1 MTAARGGRVALITG
15 GARGIGADAAER
27 LVGLGWRVVLVDRE
41 AGAVAERA
49 AAIGTRALGL
59 AADVTDREAM
69 EAAAAAAAEHFGGID
84 AVVANAGV
92 NTSAASVRAIDPEA
106 FERVIEVN
114 LMGVWRTV
122 RAALPHVVERR
133 GYVLAIASLAA
144 VAPLPLSTA
153 YATSKAGVEAFAR
166 NLRIELAY
174 TGTAVGI
181 GYFGF
186 IDTVLSNTAS
196 SHPLAQK
203 ARGGIPGPLAKR
215 YPLSVA
221 GEAVARGVDRRS
233 PRVYAPRW
241 IPALLALRGLAWG
254 LDARAARRDE
264 LVEAC
269 RLADSGRE

>member
-1 MTAARGGRVALITG
+1 MSAAAGGKVALITG
-15 GARGIGADAAER
+15 GARGIGADAGER
-27 LVGLGWRVVLVDRE
+27 LAGRGWRVALVDRE
-41 AGAVAERA
+41 REAVERRAEAIGERA
-49 AAIGTRALGL
+49 IGI
-59 AADVTDREAM
+59 AADVTDLRAM
-69 EAAAAAAAEHFGGID
+69 EAAAAECAERLGGID

-92 NTSAASVRAIDPEA
+92 NGAAASVRRVDPAA
-106 FERVIEVN
+106 FEQVLEVN
-114 LMGVWRTV
+114 LMGVWRSV

-166 NLRIELAY
+166 NLRMELAY
-174 TGTAVGI
+174 TGTEVGI

-203 ARGGIPGPLAKR
+203 ARSGIPGPLAKR
-215 YPLSVA
+215 YPVGVA
-221 GEAVARGVDRRS
+221 GAAVARGVEARSRR
-233 PRVYAPRW
+233 VCAPRW
-241 IPALLALRGLAWG
+241 LPALLALRGLTWG
-254 LDARAARRDE
+254 LDARGARRPD

-269 RLADSGRE
+269 RMADAGPE